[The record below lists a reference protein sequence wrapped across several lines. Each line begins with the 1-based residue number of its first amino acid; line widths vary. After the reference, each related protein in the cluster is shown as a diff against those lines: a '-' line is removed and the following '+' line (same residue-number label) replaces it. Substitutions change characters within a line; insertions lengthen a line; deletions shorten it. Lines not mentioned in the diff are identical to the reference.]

1 MTEHFLKNAHRYWN
15 IGEEEARKIKIEAEN
30 EVGKKSD
37 DAQSVTVSN
46 ECIEVNKA
54 LKTIQALK
62 KQNRIWEQQDLVVK
76 LRAGVGSYQDISKCS
91 GTALKT
97 VHEWCSTP
105 KDRIHKL
112 TSKANLCKEEFIN
125 FLMQDTIMFSC
136 SSKRFAGKRF
146 MVDTLAEIYKKYL
159 EQPQFHTQGIIS
171 KSTLWNCKPK
181 FVKLSGSTPVLQCLC
196 DYCKNCELMMR
207 ALVAAGVKGVPS
219 TKYLAIDATLCDA
232 SNRQFSTEYKF
243 KQQECILCNCQH
255 CGKVRLKIHLDELNT
270 RVVKPE

>member
-1 MTEHFLKNAHRYWN
+1 MEEDLDVKDISSQMKKSSEVTTKDKVKQQNRIRQLAFKACERMPKDYKSFCLVTEHFLKNAHRYWN
-15 IGEEEARKIKIEAEN
+15 IGEEEARKIKIEAGN

-54 LKTIQALK
+54 LRTIQALK
-62 KQNRIWEQQDLVVK
+62 KQNRIQEQQDLVVK

-112 TSKANLCKEEFIN
+112 TSKANLHKEEFVN
-125 FLMQDTIMFSC
+125 FLMQDTITFSC

-146 MVDTLAEIYKKYL
+146 TVDTWGQKY
-159 EQPQFHTQGIIS
+159 TR
-171 KSTLWNCKPK
+171 ST
-181 FVKLSGSTPVLQCLC
+181 
-196 DYCKNCELMMR
+196 
-207 ALVAAGVKGVPS
+207 
-219 TKYLAIDATLCDA
+219 
-232 SNRQFSTEYKF
+232 
-243 KQQECILCNCQH
+243 
-255 CGKVRLKIHLDELNT
+255 
-270 RVVKPE
+270 